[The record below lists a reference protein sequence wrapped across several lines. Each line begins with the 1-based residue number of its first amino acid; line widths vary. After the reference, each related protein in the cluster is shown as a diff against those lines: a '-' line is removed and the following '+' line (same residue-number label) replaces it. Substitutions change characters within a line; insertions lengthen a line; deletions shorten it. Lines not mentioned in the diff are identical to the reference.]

1 MQVWRT
7 PDVAGLPAGARLSSP
22 SLASTYGG
30 QNLTAGARREWLR
43 AYVDARR
50 DPQASPVI
58 RHVDR
63 TQPRVVSGRLLLR
76 KDRTRA
82 RALLS
87 MLTFDRLRLPLAA
100 RGAAP
105 DEACR
110 VRLVFAE
117 AVRWREC
124 HL

>member
-22 SLASTYGG
+22 SLSSPYGS
-30 QNLTAGARREWLR
+30 NLTGGARREWLR

-76 KDRTRA
+76 GGSNASA
-82 RALLS
+82 R
-87 MLTFDRLRLPLAA
+87 LA
-100 RGAAP
+100 
-105 DEACR
+105 
-110 VRLVFAE
+110 
-117 AVRWREC
+117 
-124 HL
+124 